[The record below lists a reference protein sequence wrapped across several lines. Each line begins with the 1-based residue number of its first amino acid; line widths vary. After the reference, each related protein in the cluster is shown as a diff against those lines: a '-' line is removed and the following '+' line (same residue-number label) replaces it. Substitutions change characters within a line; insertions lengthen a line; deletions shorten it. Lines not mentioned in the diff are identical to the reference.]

1 VRFPRPARHA
11 ILTRPALA
19 GLALLTLSLPACQ
32 KEPQPTPEAAVE
44 VIRSHYRAIND
55 RRFKEAY
62 DNWEGK
68 GKASGKTFVAF
79 LNGYAQTDKVEV
91 TPGPPSRIEGAAGS
105 RFIMV
110 PVRIVSRKH
119 DGTEEEF
126 AGTYTL
132 RFSVVEGAKPEQRS
146 WHIYSAKIE
155 PVGNGDSLSKAD
167 SLS

>member
-1 VRFPRPARHA
+1 MHS
-11 ILTRPALA
+11 ALVA
-19 GLALLTLSLPACQ
+19 LALLALALPACQ
-32 KEPQPTPEAAVE
+32 QTPKPTPEAAVE
-44 VIRSHYRAIND
+44 VIRSHYQAIND
-55 RRFKEAY
+55 RRFQEAY

-79 LNGYAQTDKVEV
+79 LNGYAQTDKVQV
-91 TPGPPSRIEGAAGS
+91 TPGTPGRIEGAAGS
-105 RFIMV
+105 RFITV
-110 PVRIVSRKH
+110 PVRITSRKH

-132 RFSVVEGAKPEQRS
+132 RFSVAEGAKPEQRA

-155 PVGNGDSLSKAD
+155 RVGGADSIPKAD